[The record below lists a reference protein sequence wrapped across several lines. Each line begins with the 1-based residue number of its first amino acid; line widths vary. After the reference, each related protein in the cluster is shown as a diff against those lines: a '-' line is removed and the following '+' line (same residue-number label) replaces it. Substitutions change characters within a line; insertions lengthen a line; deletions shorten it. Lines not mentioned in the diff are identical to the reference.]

1 MTRGDRSEITEAVA
15 RTLDLAA
22 REPGISF
29 GVITRVAE
37 PPEPG
42 NLAAALDVF
51 IVTDA
56 RTSERGYAEAVERI
70 PPPVAI
76 NLRAPVFTLGEVLV
90 LGSDGRELVSPGRMP
105 SKWDVDCEH
114 FADIT
119 SAIIRSWQV
128 TGRL

>member
-1 MTRGDRSEITEAVA
+1 VTPDNFVVDPRV
-15 RTLDLAA
+15 LDLAA
-22 REPGISF
+22 RAPGISF
-29 GVITRVAE
+29 GVITRVPD
-37 PPEPG
+37 PPELG

-56 RTSERGYAEAVERI
+56 RTSERGYAEAVERV
-70 PPPVAI
+70 PPQVAV

-105 SKWDVDCEH
+105 SKWDVDCETY
-114 FADIT
+114 ADVN